1 VNAPTYFPN
10 LWFTEVHKDHYGI
23 CLRIKETLY
32 QKQSRYQFIE
42 VLETFSFGRLLVLD
56 GAVMLTERDE
66 FIYHEMLAHVPLC
79 AHPDPRDVLIIG
91 GGDGGTLREVLKHP
105 SIRRVDLVEIDEEVV
120 ETARRFFPT
129 LTTGLEDPR
138 TRLLFQDG
146 IEFAKHQQEEYDA
159 VLVDSTDPV
168 GPAVGLFEDPFY
180 QALHQALRPDGVLS
194 LQCGSPFFD
203 GEFVGEN
210 QKRLSG
216 RFPHVATYV
225 APVVTYP
232 GGLWGFSFASKQ
244 HGHSDEG
251 YADRYDQRAL
261 KTRYITPEV
270 HQAAFQLPRYIKD
283 LVM

>member
-1 VNAPTYFPN
+1 VNEPNYFPN

-42 VLETFSFGRLLVLD
+42 VMETYSFGRLMVLD
-56 GAVMLTERDE
+56 GAIMLTERDE
-66 FIYHEMLAHVPLC
+66 FVYHEMLTHVPLC
-79 AHPDPRDVLIIG
+79 AHPEPRDVLIIG

-120 ETARRFFPT
+120 EAARRFFPT

-146 IEFAKHQQEEYDA
+146 IEFAKHQREEYDA

-168 GPAVGLFEDPFY
+168 GPAVGLFEDSFY
-180 QALHQALRPDGVLS
+180 HALHQALRPDGVLS

-210 QKRLSG
+210 QKRLG
-216 RFPHVATYV
+216 AIFPHVATYV

-232 GGLWGFSFASKQ
+232 GGFWGFSFAGKN
-244 HGHSDEG
+244 HGPLDDG
-251 YADRYDQRAL
+251 YADRFEQRGL
-261 KTRYITPEV
+261 KTRYITPQV
-270 HQAAFQLPRYIKD
+270 HQAAFQLPRYIKA
-283 LVM
+283 LVK